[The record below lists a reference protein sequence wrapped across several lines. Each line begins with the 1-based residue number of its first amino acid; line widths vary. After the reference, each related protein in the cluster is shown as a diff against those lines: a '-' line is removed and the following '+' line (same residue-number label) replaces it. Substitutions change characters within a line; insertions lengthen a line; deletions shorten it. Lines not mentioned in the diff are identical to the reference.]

1 MSSAAAP
8 ETLRR
13 RWGMSWIAL
22 CFALAVH
29 VFDEATTGF
38 LELWNPTVSA
48 LRQRVPL
55 LPLPTFDFAT
65 WLAGLIAGIAV
76 LFALSYFVFRGAPW
90 IRPFAYGLAILMIGN
105 GLAHIAA
112 SVYLSLPAP
121 GVLSAPL
128 LLAAAGALLVS
139 TRRYHV
145 TEREARS

>member
-1 MSSAAAP
+1 
-8 ETLRR
+8 
-13 RWGMSWIAL
+13 MSWLAL
-22 CFALAVH
+22 CFALGVH

-38 LELWNPTVSA
+38 LALWNPTVSA

-65 WLAGLIAGIAV
+65 WLAGLIVGIAV

-90 IRPFAYGLAILMIGN
+90 IRPLSYGLAVLMIGN
-105 GLAHIAA
+105 GIGHIAA
-112 SVYLSLPAP
+112 SMYLSRPAP

-128 LLAAAGALLVS
+128 LLAASGALLVS

-145 TEREARS
+145 GVREAQS